1 MHTGKLVFSQLTNFL
16 PMHTFRR
23 VVQKYHGDKY
33 AKSFSCLD
41 QYLAMSFAQLTGRES
56 LRDIEACLFA
66 HKDKLFHMGL
76 RSKISRATL
85 ADANKTRNWKIY
97 ADFTQSLIK
106 IAQLLYARLQVMT
119 CSEVP
124 LRSRLF
130 NYRFMSISISM
141 DKL

>member
-1 MHTGKLVFSQLTNFL
+1 
-16 PMHTFRR
+16 
-23 VVQKYHGDKY
+23 
-33 AKSFSCLD
+33 
-41 QYLAMSFAQLTGRES
+41 MSFAQLTGRES